1 MLKRLRWQLTLLY
14 LLAALSLV
22 ALVGFGSYSL
32 VKFYFDRETDQ
43 ALQYKMAEQFGSYNL
58 PLPPDLVRA
67 EQVWLEINGRP
78 AVAPTAAQ
86 PRPVVEHESEQE
98 GHDED
103 EGEERSESATPGS
116 SKPQREEADE
126 DSYDGQLASI
136 FSLPLDA
143 NGNLISGAN
152 PPPLTFY
159 RDEEA
164 SRAALLNGQD
174 LRTISLADGSRVR
187 LLTYR
192 TNSPQGPV
200 LLQLGRMLTDQD
212 RVLDQFLAGLLI
224 LGSASSVL
232 LGLGSWW
239 LSGRSLG
246 PAQKAWDQQQAFIS
260 NASHELRTPLT
271 LIKASAEVGLRSQPD
286 GEVEGLLQDI
296 LDESDYMNSM
306 VDDLLL
312 LSRLDARR
320 LTFSREYVALPAI
333 LEDTARQ
340 VEVLAGEKGI
350 NLRLGNLE
358 GGVYGD
364 RARIRQALLVLLDN
378 AMRFTPPGGTIGL
391 ETSERGRWRQI
402 VVRDNG
408 SGIPTEHLPHI
419 FERFFQADPNSQ
431 GLMRSNGLG
440 LSIAKGIIE
449 AQGGQIHIESRVGEG
464 TRAVLELPSAAQE
477 PRA

>member
-1 MLKRLRWQLTLLY
+1 MLRRLRLQLTLLY

-22 ALVGFGSYSL
+22 ALIGFGSYSL

-43 ALQYKMAEQFGSYNL
+43 ALQYKMAEQFRSYNL
-58 PLPPDLVRA
+58 PLPSELVRA
-67 EQVWLEINGRP
+67 ERVWLEINGRP
-78 AVAPTAAQ
+78 AVDPTATQAKASVLQ
-86 PRPVVEHESEQE
+86 ESEHE
-98 GHDED
+98 GHED
-103 EGEERSESATPGS
+103 EGEEGSESIAPGS
-116 SKPQREEADE
+116 PQPQREEADE

-143 NGNLISGAN
+143 NGNLISGTN
-152 PPPLTFY
+152 PAPMSFY
-159 RDEEA
+159 QDEEA

-212 RVLDQFLAGLLI
+212 RVLDQFLVGLLI

-246 PAQKAWDQQQAFIS
+246 PAQRAWDQQQAFIS

-271 LIKASAEVGLRSQPD
+271 LIKASAEVGLRSEPD
-286 GEVEGLLQDI
+286 DEVKGLLQDI

-312 LSRLDARR
+312 LSRLDAQR
-320 LTFSREYVALPAI
+320 LTFSREYVSLPEM
-333 LEDTARQ
+333 LRDTARQ
-340 VEVLAGEKGI
+340 VEVLAGEKKI
-350 NLRLGNLE
+350 NLPLGNLE

-364 RARIRQALLVLLDN
+364 RARIRQVLLILLDN
-378 AMRFTPPGGTIGL
+378 AMRFTPAGGTISL
-391 ETSERGRWRQI
+391 ETSERGHWRQI
-402 VVRDNG
+402 IVRDNG
-408 SGIPTEHLPHI
+408 SGIPAEHLPHI
-419 FERFFQADPNSQ
+419 FERFYQANPSSQ

-449 AQGGQIHIESRVGEG
+449 AQGGKIRIESRVGKG
-464 TRAVLELPSAAQE
+464 TRAVLELPSAVQD
-477 PRA
+477 PGT